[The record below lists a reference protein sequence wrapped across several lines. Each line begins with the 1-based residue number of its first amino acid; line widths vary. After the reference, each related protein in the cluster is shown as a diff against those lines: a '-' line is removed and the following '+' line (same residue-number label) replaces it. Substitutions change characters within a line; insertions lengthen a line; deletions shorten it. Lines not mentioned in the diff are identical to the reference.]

1 MNNDKLIW
9 ATFETPRAVARF
21 AVVPATVDE
30 QGRVMLKLYARD
42 REDCAATLDRRD
54 LLNVCSVLRGFEEF
68 AKIGDRVT
76 FRHVIEPRAGYCL
89 AFHDGSHVVS
99 SITFDHCDA
108 LALCIAFENAFS
120 KIVFGI

>member
-1 MNNDKLIW
+1 MNNNKLIW

-30 QGRVMLKLYARD
+30 PGRVMLKLYARD

-54 LLNVCSVLRGFEEF
+54 LLNVCDVLRGFEEF

-76 FRHVIEPRAGYCL
+76 FSHVIEPRAGYCL
-89 AFHDGSHVVS
+89 AFHDGAHVVS

-120 KIVFGI
+120 KILFGI